1 MARIEDFDPGKMH
14 ELGPIPAGGK
24 IAWPFFKVVEVDGV
38 LADVGALVHFMSVLQ
53 PEGWKDGFTH
63 PGAHTPP
70 VTLGKLADGYGFTHL
85 DELVDAIR
93 SHENFWEHA
102 PTPIYHELPDT
113 IDPSRTI
120 FHVVR
125 MVTRG
130 DPVLEQT
137 IRWLRKYYEIPSPI
151 VWWEE
156 EEL

>member
-1 MARIEDFDPGKMH
+1 MGRMT
-14 ELGPIPAGGK
+14 
-24 IAWPFFKVVEVDGV
+24 WTVVEVDGV
-38 LADVGALVHFMSVLQ
+38 LADVGALIHFMEVLQ
-53 PEGWKDGFTH
+53 PRPAGIELPKSLKPPFTLKRVAHAVGFA
-63 PGAHTPP
+63 P
-70 VTLGKLADGYGFTHL
+70 LAL
-85 DELVDAIR
+85 DDLVAAIR

-102 PTPIYHELPDT
+102 PTPLHHQLPDS

-156 EEL
+156 EL

>member
-1 MARIEDFDPGKMH
+1 MGGVAPDQV
-14 ELGPIPAGGK
+14 GGK

-38 LADVGALVHFMSVLQ
+38 LADVGALVHFMGVLEPHNDDPAAHLPSLQ
-53 PEGWKDGFTH
+53 ELDLPHTLQRVAQWQGFT
-63 PGAHTPP
+63 
-70 VTLGKLADGYGFTHL
+70 KLD
-85 DELVDAIR
+85 DLVAAIR

-102 PTPIYHELPDT
+102 PTPLHHQLPDT